1 MRRFMMVVAAA
12 LLMVALAVGTVAAT
26 GNLWRAPAHQTI
38 GINNVYNIGNAY
50 GLDPAPSTIL
60 RAWMETGSA
69 SEKCL
74 VTLGEANHSPT
85 VGGIYCSSRY
95 LTLAD
100 GRGHW
105 GVMVTLM
112 LDDPLVDVVVDE
124 QVEASWYSLNVYQE
138 GAKFFRAPI
147 RCDLAG
153 C

>member
-1 MRRFMMVVAAA
+1 VRRFMMVVAAA

-38 GINNVYNIGNAY
+38 GINNVYEIGNAY
-50 GLDPAPSTIL
+50 GADPVDNTIL
-60 RAWMETGSA
+60 RLWMETGSA

-95 LTLAD
+95 VTLAD
-100 GRGHW
+100 ARGHW

-112 LDDPLVDVVVDE
+112 LDGPLVDVDGDP
-124 QVEASWYSLNVYQE
+124 SWYSLNVYQE